1 MTVESNFGLNFRATS
16 KNSINSEHFGL
27 RSDSSDV
34 EEPIH
39 FTSTVTSSTRGPGG
53 VGSYLSRQEFGSSE
67 VQPGPDS
74 GYVSHG
80 SGGGYPKLLMQPV
93 STPHL
98 SLSLSL
104 VFLQSLNPIRSFT
117 MSIDRGLHGGAA
129 KQLPPSNQ
137 NLDFNR

>member
-1 MTVESNFGLNFRATS
+1 M
-16 KNSINSEHFGL
+16 
-27 RSDSSDV
+27 

-93 STPHL
+93 SHCFSFL
-98 SLSLSL
+98 SPS
-104 VFLQSLNPIRSFT
+104 FMMFIIQSLNPIRAFT
-117 MSIDRGLHGGAA
+117 MSIDRGFHGGPA
-129 KQLPPSNQ
+129 KQLPPANQ
-137 NLDFNR
+137 NPEFNR

>member
-1 MTVESNFGLNFRATS
+1 MYKSNFKNVSRATS
-16 KNSINSEHFGL
+16 KNSINSEHFAL

-34 EEPIH
+34 EEPVH

-93 STPHL
+93 S
-98 SLSLSL
+98 S
-104 VFLQSLNPIRSFT
+104 QSF
-117 MSIDRGLHGGAA
+117 
-129 KQLPPSNQ
+129 PSSSTS
-137 NLDFNR
+137 

>member
-1 MTVESNFGLNFRATS
+1 M
-16 KNSINSEHFGL
+16 
-27 RSDSSDV
+27 
-34 EEPIH
+34 EEPVH

-93 STPHL
+93 SC
-98 SLSLSL
+98 SLL
-104 VFLQSLNPIRSFT
+104 VPPLLIIWVIQSLNPIRAFT
-117 MSIDRGLHGGAA
+117 MSIDRGFHGGPA
-129 KQLPPSNQ
+129 KQLPPPTQ
-137 NLDFNR
+137 NPEFNR

>member
-1 MTVESNFGLNFRATS
+1 MLYKSNFKNVSRATS
-16 KNSINSEHFGL
+16 KNSINSEHFAL

-34 EEPIH
+34 EEPVH

-98 SLSLSL
+98 SLSLISL
-104 VFLQSLNPIRSFT
+104 PSEPQSHQI
-117 MSIDRGLHGGAA
+117 LHHVH
-129 KQLPPSNQ
+129 
-137 NLDFNR
+137 

>member
-1 MTVESNFGLNFRATS
+1 MLYKSNVKNLSRATS
-16 KNSINSEHFGL
+16 KNSINSEHFAL

-34 EEPIH
+34 EEPVH

-93 STPHL
+93 GFTEPS
-98 SLSLSL
+98 
-104 VFLQSLNPIRSFT
+104 FLPRN
-117 MSIDRGLHGGAA
+117 
-129 KQLPPSNQ
+129 NV
-137 NLDFNR
+137 

>member
-1 MTVESNFGLNFRATS
+1 MLYESNFKNVSRATS

-34 EEPIH
+34 EEPVH

-93 STPHL
+93 SCSLLVPPLLINLGYSESQPH
-98 SLSLSL
+98 
-104 VFLQSLNPIRSFT
+104 QSLHHVHRPRFPWWPGQTTAS
-117 MSIDRGLHGGAA
+117 SHP
-129 KQLPPSNQ
+129 KP
-137 NLDFNR
+137 